1 MRNVNSAPP
10 PDSGE
15 GIGGE
20 PVIRGGLR
28 KKGALV
34 RAWLV
39 VGSTG
44 QAEVVEAGK
53 HAIMQRTGLP
63 ARDLRMLDPALSY
76 PSTVL
81 GRERAIVVNLEHIK
95 SIITSQEMI
104 FQNSKDP
111 LVTPFVQKIQGIFR
125 HRQAI
130 MLSQVPISLS
140 LSLI

>member
-1 MRNVNSAPP
+1 MRNGHSAPP
-10 PDSGE
+10 PESGE
-15 GIGGE
+15 AGGGE

-28 KKGALV
+28 KKGAWV

-111 LVTPFVQKIQGIFR
+111 LVTPFIQKIQGIFR

-140 LSLI
+140 LSYD